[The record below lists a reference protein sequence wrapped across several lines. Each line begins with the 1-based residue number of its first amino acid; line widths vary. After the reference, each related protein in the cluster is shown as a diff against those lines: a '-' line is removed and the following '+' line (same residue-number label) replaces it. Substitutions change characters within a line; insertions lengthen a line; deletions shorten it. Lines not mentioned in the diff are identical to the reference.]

1 MEGRGSPLMRFVVDA
16 SIAAAWLLPDE
27 QSGLTDRTLRD
38 LAGSEASVPSLFWHE
53 ICNLMLV
60 AERRGRLSADE
71 VQLCMA
77 QLRRLPLVDAGHG
90 GDRAVMHLAKTH
102 SLTAYDAVYLA
113 LALSEG
119 LPLATTDK
127 ALAAAAK
134 KEGISVKGP
143 LGDRP

>member
-1 MEGRGSPLMRFVVDA
+1 MTLVVDA

-27 QSGLTDRTLRD
+27 KSVLTDRTLRD
-38 LAGSEASVPSLFWHE
+38 LEGSKASVPSLFWHE
-53 ICNLMLV
+53 IRNLILV
-60 AERRGRLSADE
+60 AERRGRLPAGE

-90 GDRAVMHLAKTH
+90 SDRAVMDLAKTH
-102 SLTAYDAVYLA
+102 SMTAYDAVYLA
-113 LALSEG
+113 LALSER

-127 ALAAAAK
+127 ALAVAARR
-134 KEGISVKGP
+134 EGISVKGP